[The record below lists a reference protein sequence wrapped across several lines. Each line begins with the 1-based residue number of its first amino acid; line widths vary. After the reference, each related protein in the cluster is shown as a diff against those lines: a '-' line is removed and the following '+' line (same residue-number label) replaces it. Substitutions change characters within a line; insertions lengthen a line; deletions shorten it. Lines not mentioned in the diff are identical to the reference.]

1 MPILFTGRKADLTPA
16 LKRYAEGKLNKLD
29 RFLGEE
35 PDVHVILTVEKHR
48 RLAEIVARTPLATMT
63 ARADSSDFRESI
75 DRCLERVLA
84 QAKRNHEKMTQS
96 RRRRGRKEALREA
109 TGMPGVAA
117 PARDRPLIV
126 RMGSV
131 PMKPMSVEEAVSEI
145 QDSRDGFLVFRN
157 ADSQGI
163 SVLFR
168 RADGR
173 FGLIEPEG

>member
-1 MPILFTGRKADLTPA
+1 MPILFTGRKADLTPSM
-16 LKRYAEGKLNKLD
+16 KRYAESKLNKLD

-48 RLAEIVARTPLATMT
+48 RLAEIVARTPLATLT
-63 ARADSSDFRESI
+63 ARADSADFRESI

-84 QAKRNHEKMTQS
+84 QAKRNHEKLTQT
-96 RRRRGRKEALREA
+96 RRRRGRREALREA
-109 TGMPGVAA
+109 IEIPDGPAA
-117 PARDRPLIV
+117 PRDRPSIV
-126 RMGSV
+126 RMGSI
-131 PMKPMSVEEAVSEI
+131 PLKPMSVEEAVSEI

-173 FGLIEPEG
+173 YGLIEPES